1 MASNRIAENRFRQ
14 MTRTPSVLL
23 RADARENPFVSRA
36 LKNAYKA
43 ILKVSACDCEQD
55 FTVSV
60 TPLPSESSASRC
72 LGSYGIVLI
81 LLLLAVPV
89 SYSRSIPVPDKKRK
103 TPSQ

>member
-1 MASNRIAENRFRQ
+1 M
-14 MTRTPSVLL
+14 
-23 RADARENPFVSRA
+23 
-36 LKNAYKA
+36 
-43 ILKVSACDCEQD
+43 
-55 FTVSV
+55 SV
-60 TPLPSESSASRC
+60 TPLPSESSASPC